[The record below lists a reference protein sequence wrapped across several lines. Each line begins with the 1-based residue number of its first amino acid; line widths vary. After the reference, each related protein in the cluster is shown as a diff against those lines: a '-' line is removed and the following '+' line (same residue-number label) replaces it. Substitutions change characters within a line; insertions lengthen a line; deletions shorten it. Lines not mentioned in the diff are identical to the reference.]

1 MHPEW
6 RIPNV
11 VATHVLLT
19 LKPPL
24 WSGRRGGASR
34 ITHYTPELG
43 TKHSCTHACEKG
55 CRCLWDHAALA
66 HSLHNP
72 NIRADRRTTLDAFLH
87 TNRNYGKEVSRGQSL
102 PDSLLTSLYSTCGY
116 S

>member
-1 MHPEW
+1 MVGPRALH
-6 RIPNV
+6 
-11 VATHVLLT
+11 
-19 LKPPL
+19 
-24 WSGRRGGASR
+24 
-34 ITHYTPELG
+34 TPRL
-43 TKHSCTHACEKG
+43 SWARNIHARMLANKG
-55 CRCLWDHAALA
+55 CRCLWDDAARA

>member
-1 MHPEW
+1 M
-6 RIPNV
+6 
-11 VATHVLLT
+11 L
-19 LKPPL
+19 
-24 WSGRRGGASR
+24 AS
-34 ITHYTPELG
+34 
-43 TKHSCTHACEKG
+43 KG
-55 CRCLWDHAALA
+55 CCCLWDDAALA

-116 S
+116 SYCMRIGVNHAVHDKYGGRDTHGCIVLVAIYGGFPARLSLSSSRAQTP

>member
-1 MHPEW
+1 MLA
-6 RIPNV
+6 N
-11 VATHVLLT
+11 
-19 LKPPL
+19 
-24 WSGRRGGASR
+24 
-34 ITHYTPELG
+34 
-43 TKHSCTHACEKG
+43 KG
-55 CRCLWDHAALA
+55 CRCLWDDAALA

-87 TNRNYGKEVSRGQSL
+87 TNRDYGKEVSRGQSL